1 MHRWLSE
8 DSDDVTPYDSH
19 SSPYSVS
26 KRQLSVQRALIDRGA
41 NGTVGGSDCTWIGG
55 PVIPKSVSI
64 TGIDNH
70 QLNNIPIGT
79 VGALCNSNRGPVIC
93 IFNEVA
99 YTGKYQSIISSI
111 QLEHYHNQVNDTAIL
126 KTGTQA
132 QRITTADGY
141 IFGLSIKSG
150 LAYLKMRPF
159 TAQEY
164 ESLPHVIMTSDKKWD
179 PSIFDSDNEPTDE
192 SFPPDL
198 DQLPTKDYDVQG
210 EYIRA
215 HHIKNNHDDDSFTDD
230 DIFEDA
236 VQTMDEDFSLDPFW
250 IPEHEYNHLQTI
262 QRCIHSAVQD
272 TNSYSISNSDV
283 SELKSSTQPR
293 THRPSPID
301 YKKLQPYFAWLPIQM
316 IKDTFQNSTQYG
328 FVPSYLPMEIFS
340 SDIILQIQL

>member
-1 MHRWLSE
+1 M
-8 DSDDVTPYDSH
+8 
-19 SSPYSVS
+19 
-26 KRQLSVQRALIDRGA
+26 
-41 NGTVGGSDCTWIGG
+41 
-55 PVIPKSVSI
+55 
-64 TGIDNH
+64 
-70 QLNNIPIGT
+70 
-79 VGALCNSNRGPVIC
+79 
-93 IFNEVA
+93 
-99 YTGKYQSIISSI
+99 
-111 QLEHYHNQVNDTAIL
+111 NDTAIL

-150 LAYLKMRPF
+150 LAYLRMRPF

-236 VQTMDEDFSLDPFW
+236 VQTMDEDYSLDLFW
-250 IPEHEYNHLQTI
+250 IPENEYNHLQTI

-328 FVPSYLPMEIFS
+328 FVPSSPDGNLFKRYHSPNPAMNVFRLQDDILTDTIFS
-340 SDIILQIQL
+340 DTPAIDGGYTQAQVFFGAYISHCTC